1 MTSSSD
7 PASGANLLE
16 AGLAAIKQGNYPQA
30 IQQLERYLVTQAGA
44 LEQPDSI
51 KARMWLA
58 TVYMRSGRPKKAIAV
73 CQHLNDSPNPKIR
86 KWASQTLEEVEQRYP
101 TVGETNSEA
110 EQTADLAGFVPLQA
124 ETQGT
129 RSVFVPPTPSTTT
142 QPSVNSSGYPP
153 PINPRSASSV
163 HQPTATSTQK
173 TSAATPAPT
182 VWRSAGR
189 SQRWQSLNRLNPAR
203 LQWAEIATPIV
214 LFLLI
219 SSVFA
224 VSNGIGLLW
233 FRFVTSVLRWSR
245 PIPSLEIPVVQILLV
260 LGGLFVASPWL
271 LDALLKG
278 LYNLHPLSTHTLGGY
293 SPESHRVI
301 QRFCQ
306 QHKMLM
312 PRLGVVP
319 TQAPLAFTYGSL
331 RRFSRIV
338 VSQGLLDQLADDEIA
353 AIYAGE
359 LGHILHWDFSL
370 MTWVTVITQIP
381 YALYWKAAEA
391 GDWLWAR
398 SALRKRNSRVM
409 AALLGIGADLLAI
422 GSALSYSVYWLLRW
436 SGLWLSKQRV
446 IYSDR
451 AACNLTGNPNGLIRA
466 LVKSTI
472 ATAQTIQRDSKT
484 DYLLEGFDLLTPV
497 SYRSAISVGSV
508 YPHTSLNSLLAW
520 DLVNPDRGWL
530 VLNNSHPLMG
540 DRLHRLTRY
549 ALHWQLEPE
558 LDIEPP
564 ESVHRNWRS
573 FLLQGAPFLGIA
585 VGYLVAQV
593 VWFAAQIA
601 YQFGAQQISW
611 LASDY
616 NLFLGFMMIGL
627 GIGIL
632 LRFNSFFPDLKNL
645 ESSRSPSQD
654 ESNSLSL
661 VDLLTEPN
669 ALPIDRQPTRLE
681 GTLLGRTGIAN
692 WLGQDLLL
700 QTSNGLIKL
709 HYLSPMGAIGS
720 LLPQV
725 TRPADLVGQSV
736 GVTGWFR
743 RGATPWIDM
752 DTIHS
757 GGRISR
763 SGHQVWST
771 LLASTVILLGLFL
784 TI

>member
-1 MTSSSD
+1 MTSPPD

-16 AGLAAIKQGNYPQA
+16 AGLAAIKQGNYSQA
-30 IQQLERYLVTQAGA
+30 IQQLERYLVSQAGA

-86 KWASQTLEEVEQRYP
+86 QWASQTLEEIEQRYP
-101 TVGETNSEA
+101 IVGNGTNSEA

-124 ETQGT
+124 ETSGT
-129 RSVFVPPTPSTTT
+129 RSVFSPPATPAAT
-142 QPSVNSSGYPP
+142 QPSVKPSDSLLPDLP
-153 PINPRSASSV
+153 APSVNPST
-163 HQPTATSTQK
+163 PTK
-173 TSAATPAPT
+173 IPSAAPPAT
-182 VWRSAGR
+182 TIWHSAGR
-189 SQRWQSLNRLNPAR
+189 SQRWQPLNKLNPAR
-203 LQWAEIATPIV
+203 LQWAQMTTSIG

-219 SSVFA
+219 ASVF
-224 VSNGIGLLW
+224 VVLNGVGLLW
-233 FRFVTSVLRWSR
+233 FRFITSVLRWSR
-245 PIPSLEIPVVQILLV
+245 PIPSLDIPVVQILLV
-260 LGGLFVASPWL
+260 LGGLFVVSPWL

-278 LYNLHPLSTHTLGGY
+278 LYNLHPLSTTALGGY

-306 QHKMLM
+306 QHKMPL

-319 TQAPLAFTYGSL
+319 SQAPLAFTYGSL

-353 AIYAGE
+353 AVYAGE

-370 MTWVTVITQIP
+370 MSWVTLVTQLP

-391 GDWLWAR
+391 GDWLRVR
-398 SALRKRNSRVM
+398 SALRKRESKLM
-409 AALLGIGADLLAI
+409 AVLLGIGADLLAI
-422 GSALSYSVYWLLRW
+422 GSALAYSFYWLLRW

-446 IYSDR
+446 LYSDR

-466 LVKSTI
+466 LMKTTI
-472 ATAQTIQRDSKT
+472 ATAQIIQRDTKT
-484 DYLLEGFDLLTPV
+484 DYLLESFDLLTPV
-497 SYRSAISVGSV
+497 GCRSAVSLGSV
-508 YPHTSLNSLLAW
+508 YSFTSLDSLLAW

-530 VLNNSHPLMG
+530 VINNSHPLMG
-540 DRLHRLTRY
+540 ERLQGLIRY

-558 LDIEPP
+558 LDLELPEPL
-564 ESVHRNWRS
+564 HRSRRS
-573 FLLQGAPFLGIA
+573 LLLQGAPFFGLAI
-585 VGYLVAQV
+585 GYLIAQV
-593 VWFAAQIA
+593 LWFSAQVA
-601 YQFGAQQISW
+601 YRFGVQQISW

-616 NLFLGFMMIGL
+616 SLFVGFMMIGL
-627 GIGIL
+627 GIGIF

-645 ESSRSPSQD
+645 ELSRSSSPSQA
-654 ESNSLSL
+654 ESSLPSL
-661 VDLLTEPN
+661 VDLLTKPDV
-669 ALPIDRQPTRLE
+669 LPIDRQPIRLE
-681 GTLLGRTGIAN
+681 GTLLGRSGIAN

-709 HYLSPMGAIGS
+709 HYLSQVGAIGN
-720 LLPQV
+720 LLPQA

-736 GVTGWFR
+736 LVTGWFR

-752 DTIHS
+752 DTIRS
-757 GGRISR
+757 GARISR
-763 SGHQVWST
+763 SGHQIWST
-771 LLASTVILLGLFL
+771 LLASTAILFGWFL
-784 TI
+784 IV